1 LTRLAPASKHG
12 AMILTELPDLPPR
25 PLTSRAAAFRH
36 DFYRRWG
43 RENCVISG
51 MSRHAEYGLFRQTLS
66 IKCVAY
72 GSEMYFVDRRRVT
85 VNDDTFLVLNEGR
98 EYGSVLTSATDTYSF
113 SIFFRPGLGEEVAA
127 GLQRRLG
134 AALDDGPRPIKAGLE
149 FDESL
154 QHHNSRITPVLRFI
168 QRQIATGVRD
178 ENWLEEQCQFL
189 LERLISAQR
198 QRKSPF
204 AAELDDARRPQ
215 RAEVTRRLRWAI
227 DFMHAHLAEDITL
240 EDIAAAARLSRFH
253 FLRVFQA
260 AHGRTPVAFLRELR
274 ARRALAMLGSTTL
287 GVAEIA
293 ERVGMSRVA
302 LWRSL
307 HAQKGIGAR
316 AVRQLDEVR
325 CAGFLP
331 PAN

>member
-1 LTRLAPASKHG
+1 
-12 AMILTELPDLPPR
+12 MILTELPDLPPR
-25 PLTSRAAAFRH
+25 PLTPRAVAFRH

-72 GSEMYFVDRRRVT
+72 GKELYFVDRRRVT
-85 VNDDTFLVLNEGR
+85 VSDDTFLVLNEGR
-98 EYGSVLTSATDTYSF
+98 VYGSVLTNATDTYSF
-113 SIFFRPGLGEEVAA
+113 SIFFRPGFGEEVAA
-127 GLQRRLG
+127 GLQRPLG
-134 AALDDGPRPIKAGLE
+134 KALDDGPLPVKASIE

-154 QHHNSRITPVLRFI
+154 QHHDSRITPVLRFI
-168 QRQIATGVRD
+168 QHQIAAGVRD

-189 LERLISAQR
+189 LERLITAHR
-198 QRKSPF
+198 QRESLL
-204 AAELDDARRPQ
+204 AANLADAPRPQ
-215 RAEVTRRLRWAI
+215 RAELIRRLQWAI

-274 ARRALAMLGSTTL
+274 ARRAMAMLGSSTL
-287 GVAEIA
+287 GVTEIA
-293 ERVGMSRVA
+293 EQVGMSRVG

-307 HAQKGIGAR
+307 RARKGIGAR
-316 AVRQLDEVR
+316 AVRRLEESP
-325 CAGFLP
+325 CTGFLP
-331 PAN
+331 PVS